1 MRDIIW
7 IFGGIGLMLLA
18 AFVWVLLAVDVRLYP
33 LWSPWRGMYELVR
46 GERGKKYKS
55 REDVV

>member
-7 IFGGIGLMLLA
+7 IFGGIGLMLVA
-18 AFVWVLLAVDVRLYP
+18 AVVWVLLAVDVRLYP
-33 LWSPWRGMYELVR
+33 LWSPWRAMYELVK